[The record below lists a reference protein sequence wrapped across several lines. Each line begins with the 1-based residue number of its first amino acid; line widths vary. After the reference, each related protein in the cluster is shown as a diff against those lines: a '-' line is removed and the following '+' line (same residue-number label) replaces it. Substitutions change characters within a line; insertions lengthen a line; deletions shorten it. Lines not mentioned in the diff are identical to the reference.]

1 MSEHE
6 AWVVVTNVRME
17 RRAMQGLKDRG
28 FMPFCPMRVVEFRV
42 GPRRHRA
49 CRLSPG
55 LPGYLLVERRG
66 SWHGMI
72 GVDGVR
78 GVLAINWEPLIATPV
93 EVERLRRQFSLEPV
107 PIVEDAY
114 KIGAHLRVTTGAFEG
129 FDAVIERIGK
139 AGRLVVLTS
148 VMGQVSRIDLD
159 RQHCEVL
166 CRDAA

>member
-1 MSEHE
+1 MSECE
-6 AWVVVTNVRME
+6 AWVAVTNVRME
-17 RRAMQGLKDRG
+17 RRVMQGLKDRG
-28 FMPFCPMRVVEFRV
+28 FKPFCPMRVVEFRV

-72 GVDGVR
+72 GVDGLR
-78 GVLAINWEPLIATPV
+78 GVLAIDWEPLIAKPA
-93 EVERLRRQFSLEPV
+93 EVERMRRQFSLEPV

-114 KIGAHLRVTTGAFEG
+114 KIGKHLRITTGPFEG
-129 FDAVIERIGK
+129 FDAIIDRIGK
-139 AGRLVVLTS
+139 SSRLGVLTN
-148 VMGQVSRIDLD
+148 VMGHITRLELD

-166 CRDAA
+166 SRDAA